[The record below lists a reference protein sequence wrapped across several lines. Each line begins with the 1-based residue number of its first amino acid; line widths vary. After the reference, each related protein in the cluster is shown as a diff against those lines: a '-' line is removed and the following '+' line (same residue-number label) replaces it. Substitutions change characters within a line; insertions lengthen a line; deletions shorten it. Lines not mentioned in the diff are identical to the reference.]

1 MSRLTSFLLIGAAAL
16 IIALPMILGIEG
28 EYAGTDSIAQA
39 AIEASNPDMK
49 PWAEVL
55 WAPPSKEIESLLF
68 ALQAAIGAGLIG
80 YVIGRRHG
88 ARGDGASRRPP
99 MSN

>member
-39 AIEASNPDMK
+39 AIEAANPDTK
-49 PWAEVL
+49 PWAEPL
-55 WAPPSKEIESLLF
+55 WSPPSGEIESLLF

-80 YVIGRRHG
+80 YAIGRRHG
-88 ARGDGASRRPP
+88 ARGDGTSRRPP
-99 MSN
+99 VSD